1 MAMAEQESTNSSPAA
16 PFRPVGARVNPAN
29 DGDLGYLYT
38 IYRFYDAEDRIL
50 FLGHSE
56 RIRQRIVDEEI
67 GHPRGLPLGHDDGP
81 KPWWREAARIELE
94 HLPPGTTGAE
104 ARVEERRQ
112 IELLHPVYNREF
124 NEINH
129 DRSRVEQAID
139 RAHFEVDVAT
149 AEHDRHDGFV
159 RPIDQ
164 VAIEASRAADR
175 LRPSGSARLRS
186 GLRSRSA
193 DRTLDVGPIANPNPV
208 ERRSGA
214 SARGGGVAST
224 ARRGAGRFDGPG
236 SVAGMVVVFAILVAL
251 VIFALVV
258 SIRAVV

>member
-1 MAMAEQESTNSSPAA
+1 MAMAEQESTNPSPAA
-16 PFRPVGARVNPAN
+16 PFRPVGSRTNPAN
-29 DGDLGYLYT
+29 GGNLGYLYT

-50 FLGHSE
+50 FLGRSE
-56 RIRQRIVDEEI
+56 RIRQRIVDEEV

-104 ARVEERRQ
+104 ARAEERRQ
-112 IELLHPVYNREF
+112 IELLAPVYNREF
-124 NEINH
+124 NEASY

-159 RPIDQ
+159 RPVDQ
-164 VAIEASRAADR
+164 IAAEAARAADR
-175 LRPSGSARLRS
+175 LRPSGAARLRS
-186 GLRSRSA
+186 GWRSRPV
-193 DRTLDVGPIANPNPV
+193 DQPPRTAAPT
-208 ERRSGA
+208 
-214 SARGGGVAST
+214 GGHAP
-224 ARRGAGRFDGPG
+224 GAGPSSGGRPARTAARAGSSRFDGPG
-236 SVAGMVVVFAILVAL
+236 SVAGMVIVIGILVAL
-251 VIFALVV
+251 VVLALVV